1 MEIEKNLPIGF
12 MDSGL
17 GGLSVLKEA
26 LRVMPYEDFIYY
38 GDSAHVAVWLRDSA
52 DGHQSTIHLSKA
64 EKDTQQILLLR
75 DGYTFTF

>member
-38 GDSAHVAVWLRDSA
+38 GDSDHAP
-52 DGHQSTIHLSKA
+52 
-64 EKDTQQILLLR
+64 
-75 DGYTFTF
+75 

>member
-26 LRVMPYEDFIYY
+26 LRVMPYEDFEGGGLSHQIL
-38 GDSAHVAVWLRDSA
+38 GDSSERFGGTECGES
-52 DGHQSTIHLSKA
+52 S
-64 EKDTQQILLLR
+64 
-75 DGYTFTF
+75 